1 MCDIGLKAFR
11 ARSGRS
17 FIKCYMRTDS
27 EIRESCTAS
36 ARCESSDIF
45 APGSD
50 DSTSNTGPT
59 ESDVE
64 TFRAIKIDTMAEA
77 QRLIGISL
85 AKIAQSRVCRGGVS
99 LHKNLLVATVLQKA
113 RYIFMEEAYHIVHG
127 HYLQQNKCM
136 ELEMEKQ
143 RNVAAAAA
151 AAAAAASV
159 NNVDDESCS
168 ESEDSDESES
178 YASSENNDESDNE
191 DKENSPPSLNDERGD
206 EDSSSVSY
214 FDLDVKKVEKTSTE
228 NSNKRRREA
237 NEWETEEAIQSI
249 LPKRLKSDSDSSA
262 DETSSTNQET
272 ADAVSNAEAC
282 SLAESVNNQLE
293 AEDLSCRQADGTL
306 NHTPSVE
313 SIDRIT
319 SLVSIFSFGNLSR
332 SVSTPDFCAAQAKDS
347 DSTLTQLQHTQRGYL
362 TMTV

>member
-1 MCDIGLKAFR
+1 
-11 ARSGRS
+11 
-17 FIKCYMRTDS
+17 MRTDS
-27 EIRESCTAS
+27 EIRESSS
-36 ARCESSDIF
+36 ALSGRCESSDYF

-50 DSTSNTGPT
+50 DATSINGPAAAV
-59 ESDVE
+59 SDVE
-64 TFRAIKIDTMAEA
+64 TLRAIKIDTMAEA

-143 RNVAAAAA
+143 RNAAAAA

-178 YASSENNDESDNE
+178 YASSETNDESDNE

-214 FDLDVKKVEKTSTE
+214 FDMDVKKVEKTSAE
-228 NSNKRRREA
+228 NSNKRRREDG
-237 NEWETEEAIQSI
+237 EWETEEAVQSI
-249 LPKRLKSDSDSSA
+249 LPKRLKSESDSEVAESA
-262 DETSSTNQET
+262 NSSQVAVEC
-272 ADAVSNAEAC
+272 VSNTEATTL
-282 SLAESVNNQLE
+282 SESVNNQLE
-293 AEDLSCRQADGTL
+293 AEDLSCRQGENTL
-306 NHTPSVE
+306 THTPSVE

>member
-1 MCDIGLKAFR
+1 MQ
-11 ARSGRS
+11 
-17 FIKCYMRTDS
+17 RTDS
-27 EIRESCTAS
+27 NSAIREAG
-36 ARCESSDIF
+36 RCESPQLDTCEE
-45 APGSD
+45 A
-50 DSTSNTGPT
+50 STTSVVNPFR
-59 ESDVE
+59 
-64 TFRAIKIDTMAEA
+64 TFKIDTMAEA

-143 RNVAAAAA
+143 RNAAA

-159 NNVDDESCS
+159 NSNVDDESCS

-178 YASSENNDESDNE
+178 YASSETNDESDNE
-191 DKENSPPSLNDERGD
+191 DKENSPPSSQNANETR
-206 EDSSSVSY
+206 EDAPEVHTETSPSY
-214 FDLDVKKVEKTSTE
+214 FDMDVKKVEKE
-228 NSNKRRREA
+228 NSGNKRRREA
-237 NEWETEEAIQSI
+237 TEWETEEAVQSI
-249 LPKRLKSDSDSSA
+249 LPKRLKSESDA
-262 DETSSTNQET
+262 EQSTNEPAST
-272 ADAVSNAEAC
+272 ADATALSETVTS
-282 SLAESVNNQLE
+282 QLE
-293 AEDLSCRQADGTL
+293 AEDLSRQSEGATTNTL
-306 NHTPSVE
+306 PHTPSVE

-332 SVSTPDFCAAQAKDS
+332 SVSTPDFCAAQAKDTDNS
-347 DSTLTQLQHTQRGYL
+347 LTQLQHSQRGYL

>member
-1 MCDIGLKAFR
+1 M
-11 ARSGRS
+11 
-17 FIKCYMRTDS
+17 TDS
-27 EIRESCTAS
+27 SNS
-36 ARCESSDIF
+36 VDRCESPDTS
-45 APGSD
+45 
-50 DSTSNTGPT
+50 STSPFR
-59 ESDVE
+59 
-64 TFRAIKIDTMAEA
+64 TFKIDTMAEA

-143 RNVAAAAA
+143 RHAAAAA
-151 AAAAAASV
+151 AAAAAAV
-159 NNVDDESCS
+159 VNNNVDDESCS

-178 YASSENNDESDNE
+178 YASSETNDESDAE
-191 DKENSPPSLNDERGD
+191 DKENSPPSQNANEDVPAEVQADETAVPC
-206 EDSSSVSY
+206 EE
-214 FDLDVKKVEKTSTE
+214 VKKVE
-228 NSNKRRREA
+228 NSGNKRRRDA
-237 NEWETEEAIQSI
+237 ETEESSQAI
-249 LPKRLKSDSDSSA
+249 LPKRLKSDSEQS
-262 DETSSTNQET
+262 T
-272 ADAVSNAEAC
+272 ADATALSDTVS
-282 SLAESVNNQLE
+282 SQLE
-293 AEDLSCRQADGTL
+293 AEDLSRTSSETL
-306 NHTPSVE
+306 PHTPSVE

-347 DSTLTQLQHTQRGYL
+347 DSSALTQLQQHSQRGYL

>member
-1 MCDIGLKAFR
+1 MQ
-11 ARSGRS
+11 
-17 FIKCYMRTDS
+17 RTDS
-27 EIRESCTAS
+27 SVD
-36 ARCESSDIF
+36 RCESPVED
-45 APGSD
+45 
-50 DSTSNTGPT
+50 TSAT
-59 ESDVE
+59 SYR
-64 TFRAIKIDTMAEA
+64 TFKIDTMAEA

-143 RNVAAAAA
+143 RNAAAAAVA

-159 NNVDDESCS
+159 NNNVDDESCS

-178 YASSENNDESDNE
+178 YASSETNDESDTE
-191 DKENSPPSLNDERGD
+191 DKENSPPASQNAN
-206 EDSSSVSY
+206 EDGAAEVQAETAPST
-214 FDLDVKKVEKTSTE
+214 LEDVKKVEKE
-228 NSNKRRREA
+228 NSGNKRRRDAVES
-237 NEWETEEAIQSI
+237 ETEEAVQSI
-249 LPKRLKSDSDSSA
+249 LPKRLKSESD
-262 DETSSTNQET
+262 QEQST
-272 ADAVSNAEAC
+272 ADATALSETVS
-282 SLAESVNNQLE
+282 SQLE
-293 AEDLSCRQADGTL
+293 AEDLSRQSSSDTL
-306 NHTPSVE
+306 PHTPSVE

-347 DSTLTQLQHTQRGYL
+347 DNALTQLQQHSQRGYL

>member
-1 MCDIGLKAFR
+1 
-11 ARSGRS
+11 
-17 FIKCYMRTDS
+17 MRTDS
-27 EIRESCTAS
+27 EKRESCAAS
-36 ARCESSDIF
+36 VRCESSDIF
-45 APGSD
+45 APGSED
-50 DSTSNTGPT
+50 TTSGISST

-143 RNVAAAAA
+143 RNAAAAA

-191 DKENSPPSLNDERGD
+191 DKENSPPSLTDERGD

-214 FDLDVKKVEKTSTE
+214 FDLDVKKVEKTSSE

-237 NEWETEEAIQSI
+237 TEWETEEAIQSI
-249 LPKRLKSDSDSSA
+249 LPKRLKTDSESSA
-262 DETSSTNQET
+262 DENSKTSQES
-272 ADAVSNAEAC
+272 ADATSNAEAC

-306 NHTPSVE
+306 THTPSVE

-332 SVSTPDFCAAQAKDS
+332 SVSTPDFCAAQAKDT

>member
-1 MCDIGLKAFR
+1 MVSIYERQLDKSVRHWVNGSCV
-11 ARSGRS
+11 RSGTLS
-17 FIKCYMRTDS
+17 IKYYMRTNSEVRDS
-27 EIRESCTAS
+27 SVANVC
-36 ARCESSDIF
+36 CESSDIF
-45 APGSD
+45 KQGSSSVFNRAPVSD
-50 DSTSNTGPT
+50 SVVDP
-59 ESDVE
+59 V
-64 TFRAIKIDTMAEA
+64 RAIKIDTMAEA

-143 RNVAAAAA
+143 RNAAAA

-178 YASSENNDESDNE
+178 YASSENNDESDSD
-191 DKENSPPSLNDERGD
+191 DKENSPPSPGADDE
-206 EDSSSVSY
+206 SSVLY
-214 FDLDVKKVEKTSTE
+214 FDMDVRKVEKSSVE

-237 NEWETEEAIQSI
+237 AEWETDEAVQSI
-249 LPKRLKSDSDSSA
+249 LPKRRRSESTSESSVESSEEVKKQEASTTPDSFSH
-262 DETSSTNQET
+262 
-272 ADAVSNAEAC
+272 
-282 SLAESVNNQLE
+282 QLE
-293 AEDLSCRQADGTL
+293 AEDLSRQGDSSL
-306 NHTPSVE
+306 QHTPSVE

-347 DSTLTQLQHTQRGYL
+347 ESSLTQLQHTQRGYL

>member
-1 MCDIGLKAFR
+1 
-11 ARSGRS
+11 
-17 FIKCYMRTDS
+17 MRTNS
-27 EIRESCTAS
+27 EVRESS
-36 ARCESSDIF
+36 VSSGRCESSDIF
-45 APGSD
+45 EQGS
-50 DSTSNTGPT
+50 SSAFNEATASG
-59 ESDVE
+59 SVVE
-64 TFRAIKIDTMAEA
+64 PPRAIKIDTMAEA

-143 RNVAAAAA
+143 RNAAAA

-178 YASSENNDESDNE
+178 YASSENNDESDSD
-191 DKENSPPSLNDERGD
+191 DKENSPPSPSADDE
-206 EDSSSVSY
+206 SSMLY
-214 FDLDVKKVEKTSTE
+214 FDLDVKKVEKSSVE
-228 NSNKRRREA
+228 NSNKRRRDA
-237 NEWETEEAIQSI
+237 TEWETDEAVQSI
-249 LPKRLKSDSDSSA
+249 LPKRIKSESA
-262 DETSSTNQET
+262 GESTVEE
-272 ADAVSNAEAC
+272 VSNN
-282 SLAESVNNQLE
+282 ESASTSECLNHQVE
-293 AEDLSCRQADGTL
+293 AEDLSRQGDTTL
-306 NHTPSVE
+306 QHTPSVE

-347 DSTLTQLQHTQRGYL
+347 ESSLTQLQHTQRGYL

>member
-1 MCDIGLKAFR
+1 
-11 ARSGRS
+11 
-17 FIKCYMRTDS
+17 MRTDS
-27 EIRESCTAS
+27 EIRESSAS
-36 ARCESSDIF
+36 SGRSESSDIF
-45 APGSD
+45 ASGSD
-50 DSTSNTGPT
+50 GTATINGPAAAV
-59 ESDVE
+59 SDVE
-64 TFRAIKIDTMAEA
+64 TLRAIKIDTMAEA

-136 ELEMEKQ
+136 EMEMEKQ
-143 RNVAAAAA
+143 RNAAAAA

-214 FDLDVKKVEKTSTE
+214 FDMDVKKVEKTSAE

-237 NEWETEEAIQSI
+237 GEWETEEAVQSI
-249 LPKRLKSDSDSSA
+249 LPKRLKSESDSEVAESGNSSQVTVDSA
-262 DETSSTNQET
+262 SKT
-272 ADAVSNAEAC
+272 EATTL
-282 SLAESVNNQLE
+282 SASVNNQLE
-293 AEDLSCRQADGTL
+293 AEDLSCRQGENTL